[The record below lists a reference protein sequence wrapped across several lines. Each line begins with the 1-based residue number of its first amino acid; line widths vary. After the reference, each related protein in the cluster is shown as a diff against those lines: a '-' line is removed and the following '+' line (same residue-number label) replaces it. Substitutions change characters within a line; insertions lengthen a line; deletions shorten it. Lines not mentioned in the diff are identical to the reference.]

1 MQITKRTPGKVNLC
15 LLVGPREESGFHQVF
30 TVFAPVDVY
39 DEIEF
44 DLVARPGGAGPG
56 KVRVECRVSQ
66 GEDNLAA
73 QALHALEKHT
83 GWTFDGR
90 VVIRKGI
97 PAGAGMGGGS
107 SDAAAALRVGA
118 LALAEAGGPQPERAE
133 LVGLARELG
142 ADVAFF
148 LDPVPSVGRGIGE
161 ILEPL
166 DLPEIPLVLVF
177 FDRMLSTA
185 RVYRAFDTLR
195 PVETRAVFSFRSD
208 QAEKRWRQVTTAGEC
223 GRLLQNDL
231 EHASFTLIPSLAT
244 DREVLIREGA
254 VAALMTGSGPTLFA
268 VCESTERAQ
277 ELQARMAVRGFRA
290 QVARV
295 VSQRAG

>member
-30 TVFAPVDVY
+30 TIFAPVDVY

-44 DLVARPGGAGPG
+44 DLVARPGGGSPG
-56 KVRVECRVSQ
+56 NVRVECRVAP
-66 GEDNLAA
+66 GENNLAA
-73 QALHALEKHT
+73 QALQALEKHT
-83 GWTFDGR
+83 QWSFDGR
-90 VVIRKGI
+90 VVIHKGI
-97 PAGAGMGGGS
+97 PVGAGMGGGS

-118 LALAEAGGPQPERAE
+118 LAIVEAGGPGLDRAE

-148 LDPVPSVGRGIGE
+148 LDPAPSVGRGIGE
-161 ILEPL
+161 ILEPI
-166 DLPEIPLVLVF
+166 DLPEIHLVLVF

-208 QAEKRWRQVTTAGEC
+208 QAERRWRQVTTAGEVA
-223 GRLLQNDL
+223 RLLQNDL
-231 EHASFTLIPSLAT
+231 EQASFTLIPSLVT
-244 DREVLIREGA
+244 DREVLVREGA
-254 VAALMTGSGPTLFA
+254 LAALMTGSGPTLFG
-268 VCESTERAQ
+268 VCESAERAD
-277 ELQARMAVRGFRA
+277 ELEARMAARGIRA
-290 QVARV
+290 QAARV
-295 VSQRAG
+295 A

>member
-1 MQITKRTPGKVNLC
+1 
-15 LLVGPREESGFHQVF
+15 
-30 TVFAPVDVY
+30 
-39 DEIEF
+39 
-44 DLVARPGGAGPG
+44 
-56 KVRVECRVSQ
+56 VRVECRVAP

-73 QALHALEKHT
+73 QALRALEKHT
-83 GWTFDGR
+83 GWDFDGR

-97 PAGAGMGGGS
+97 PVGAGMGGGS

-118 LALAEAGGPQPERAE
+118 VALVEAGGPAPEHAD

-148 LDPVPSVGRGIGE
+148 LDPAPSVGRGIGE
-161 ILEPL
+161 LLEPI

-195 PVETRAVFSFRSD
+195 PLETRVVFSFRSD
-208 QAEKRWRQVTTAGEC
+208 QAEKRWRQVSTAGEVA
-223 GRLLQNDL
+223 RLLQNDL
-231 EHASFTLIPSLAT
+231 EQASFTLIPSLVT
-244 DREVLIREGA
+244 DREVLTREGA
-254 VAALMTGSGPTLFA
+254 IGALMTGSGPTLFG
-268 VCESTERAQ
+268 VCESAERAD
-277 ELQARMAVRGFRA
+277 ELEARMAVRGFRT

-295 VSQRAG
+295 MSRPTG